1 MCKLL
6 CKPKDRVVTEDKNN
20 IVYEI
25 DCSNCQAVY
34 FGEYKWSNLKP
45 RDEQINTQDQ
55 SGIVIVI
62 KIKLL
67 NTARNQI
74 TTLTGITR
82 KLLIGKGG

>member
-1 MCKLL
+1 MKTISFMKLT
-6 CKPKDRVVTEDKNN
+6 VVTVKQSTSVN
-20 IVYEI
+20 INGLITNRV
-25 DCSNCQAVY
+25 QM
-34 FGEYKWSNLKP
+34 
-45 RDEQINTQDQ
+45 NTQDQ

-62 KIKLL
+62 MKLL